1 MVPFPLLQSE
11 RSSLMTAV
19 SKFLCL
25 AVCVQLL
32 SSCGCDHGAS
42 EAVRWG
48 AEKHRLV
55 HVIDR
60 ARSSQSVSG
69 SDLDAESLR
78 DILNEVP
85 SEYTMAVVLA
95 KDARCMKGEC
105 IILYDKLSAG
115 EVASSVPVVLEV
127 LPIAFPD
134 DRDGDITVLVAFS
147 DLSTKLHGM
156 TSKELQKLLSADPR
170 TFRDYLLDI
179 DRAGASSN

>member
-1 MVPFPLLQSE
+1 
-11 RSSLMTAV
+11 MTAV

-55 HVIDR
+55 HVI
-60 ARSSQSVSG
+60 
-69 SDLDAESLR
+69 DLDAESLR